1 MATWK
6 KIIVSGSQAQLAGV
20 TGSFTGSFRG
30 DGSGLTG
37 VVATNPNSLTN
48 GEGISVFNYNGLTAQ
63 TVSVSGAADLTN
75 NIVTKWDNTANK
87 FTNSS
92 LTDDGSIISGTTSI
106 QLTGASSKLTGSF
119 NGNLTG
125 TASTASFVSLGAI
138 NQNVVITGS
147 LTVSGSASPELF
159 VLGDSQFTGSL
170 SVLGGITSTSQTSS
184 GELVNGNLTVTGNT
198 FLGDAQA
205 DRTNITGS
213 VGISGSVVVV
223 GGLSATSLT
232 GSLSASFVSSDLILG
247 TQTKGDYV
255 ANITAGNGLAST
267 GATTGENISHTLS
280 VNAGAGISVTAPT
293 SDAVNLDTGSAHF
306 TSGITTQ
313 LNSLGVLSGSTQNGA
328 FTFTNASNKF
338 TGSFT
343 GSFTGDGS
351 NLTGIATTLDLSGS
365 NGSGISVNLRTQDLT
380 ITGTANEIETSA
392 AGTTLTIGLP
402 NDVTIGNNLSVTTN
416 LTVGGNFT
424 VNGTTTFVNTQDLY
438 VEDQFIVLA
447 SGSAGTIDGG
457 IAIDR
462 GTYTSGSVAYGFD
475 SVTERWGYQN
485 GLIDTTNAIVISNPT
500 ASAFINYGFTEAT
513 HGARTGINGEFLK
526 LGATY
531 IDNAED
537 IWIFS

>member
-6 KIIVSGSQAQLAGV
+6 KIVVSGSQAQLAGA
-20 TGSFTGSFRG
+20 TGSFTGSFTG
-30 DGSGLTG
+30 NGSGLTG
-37 VVATNPNSLTN
+37 VIATNPTSITQ
-48 GEGISVFNYNGLTAQ
+48 GEGISVFSYNGLTAQ
-63 TVSVSGAADLTN
+63 TVAISGAADLTN

-92 LTDDGSIISGTTSI
+92 LTDDGSTISGASSI
-106 QLTGASSKLTGSF
+106 QLTGASSRLTGSF
-119 NGNLTG
+119 TG
-125 TASTASFVSLGAI
+125 SFVGIATTASFVNLGAL

-147 LTVSGSASPELF
+147 LTVSGSATPELF
-159 VLGDSQFTGSL
+159 VLGDSQFTGS
-170 SVLGGITSTSQTSS
+170 VRILGG
-184 GELVNGNLTVTGNT
+184 LT
-198 FLGDAQA
+198 
-205 DRTNITGS
+205 
-213 VGISGSVVVV
+213 
-223 GGLSATSLT
+223 ATSLT
-232 GSLSASFVSSDLILG
+232 GSITASSLQGDIILG
-247 TQTKGDYV
+247 TQTSGQY
-255 ANITAGNGLAST
+255 AST
-267 GATTGENISHTLS
+267 ITGGSGLSATAANANDGTAYTID
-280 VNAGAGISVTAPT
+280 VVAGAGISLTAPT
-293 SDAVNLDTGSAHF
+293 NDAVNIDTGSAHF
-306 TSGITTQ
+306 TNGVKNK
-313 LNSLGVLSGSTQNGA
+313 LNTDVVLSGSSWAGA
-328 FTFTNASNKF
+328 VNFTNTTNRF

-351 NLTGIATTLDLSGS
+351 NLTGIATTLDVSGS
-365 NGSGISVNLRTQDLT
+365 NGSGISVNLKTQDLT

-447 SGSAGTIDGG
+447 SGSANNIDGG

-462 GTYTSGSVAYGFD
+462 GAYTSASVAYGYD
-475 SVTERWGYQN
+475 SATERWGFQN
-485 GLIDTTNAIVISNPT
+485 GLADTTNAIVISNPT

-513 HGARTGINGEFLK
+513 HGVRTSINGEFLK